1 MKGTD
6 ERYAKSL
13 TFNDLLY
20 DWILK
25 VQFACNQRFR
35 ANGLYRY
42 VLVSERQIR
51 KDSRVGLKRMSA
63 KPVRGGE
70 AIKTHR
76 KVIQNHRNY
85 KNNHGKKLRYSP

>member
-6 ERYAKSL
+6 DECAKLL

-35 ANGLYRY
+35 ANRLYRY

-85 KNNHGKKLRYSP
+85 KNNHGKNLRYSP

>member
-1 MKGTD
+1 
-6 ERYAKSL
+6 
-13 TFNDLLY
+13 
-20 DWILK
+20 LK

-35 ANGLYRY
+35 AICLYRY

-70 AIKTHR
+70 AIKNHR

-85 KNNHGKKLRYSP
+85 KIIMVKI

>member
-1 MKGTD
+1 MEGTD
-6 ERYAKSL
+6 DGCAKLL

-20 DWILK
+20 NRILK

-35 ANGLYRY
+35 ANRLYRY
-42 VLVSERQIR
+42 VFVSEGQIR

-76 KVIQNHRNY
+76 KVIQNLRNY
-85 KNNHGKKLRYSP
+85 KNNHGKNLRYSP

>member
-85 KNNHGKKLRYSP
+85 KIIMVKI

>member
-1 MKGTD
+1 L
-6 ERYAKSL
+6 L

-20 DWILK
+20 NLILK

-35 ANGLYRY
+35 AIRLYRY
-42 VLVSERQIR
+42 VLVSEGQIC

-76 KVIQNHRNY
+76 KVIQIHRNY
-85 KNNHGKKLRYSP
+85 KNNHGKNLHYSPQIYG

>member
-6 ERYAKSL
+6 DECAKLL

-70 AIKTHR
+70 AIKTPQSYT
-76 KVIQNHRNY
+76 KSQ
-85 KNNHGKKLRYSP
+85 KLQK